1 MNHTNR
7 QLQVLLVEDDATS
20 KLILGR
26 VLAQRYEEVH
36 SFGAAEQAQ
45 TWCADNVPNLVVLD
59 LQLPGMSGLGFSQW
73 IRSQPWGED
82 VYILVVTGSSGAADL
97 RQVLTAGAND
107 YVSKPL
113 DISAFRIRLTVA
125 EEHIRQIFRRREVQ
139 LINRRIIDAAPDG
152 FIVMNSGGE
161 ILDVNPAFT
170 GLVGYVRGE
179 LIGKNISMI
188 EDPDPQAGHL
198 LQVIGNHPSAHL
210 ETRYRHKDARWIDVD
225 ISATQLKEADTRIF
239 VFIRDVT
246 QRKRQLEEH
255 LRTSKLESIGLLA
268 GGIAHELNNAL
279 TAIIGNISLAQSE
292 VPNDRKLAGF
302 FGKALDA
309 TQRAGRLARQLLT
322 FAKGGEPARSVV
334 NLRPTVLGV
343 QSERIGLSSEHLEM
357 VVGDNLWMTDVD
369 EVQIL
374 QVVENLLLNAREASP
389 PNASVVLVMKN
400 VEIKPGSNLRLAP
413 GRYVQISVT
422 DVGPGI
428 SREAVA
434 KVFDPYFSTKG
445 SGRGLGLAICHS
457 IIRRHGGTIQVE
469 SSSSGSR
476 FDVFL
481 PAVTSLEPPT
491 PREPGSPPSPSLRV
505 LVMDDEPTIRE
516 LLSLLLERAGFSPT
530 TAADGEEA
538 LKLFAEAAKVDP
550 FRLAIL
556 DLTVPNG
563 LGGVETTRLLLQQDP
578 NLPIIVCSGYS
589 NNPVMANYRDYGFK
603 GRLHKP
609 FTNDQLLQALQDIT
623 AKS

>member
-1 MNHTNR
+1 MTHANR
-7 QLQVLLVEDDATS
+7 QLRVLLVEDDATS

-26 VLAQRYEEVH
+26 VLAQRYEEVQ
-36 SFGAAEQAQ
+36 SFGAAEDAQ
-45 TWCADNVPNLVVLD
+45 KWCAENVPNLVVLD

-73 IRSQPWGED
+73 IRGQPWGDD

-125 EEHIRQIFRRREVQ
+125 EEHLRQILRRREVQ

-170 GLVGYVRGE
+170 GLIGYAREE
-179 LIGKNISMI
+179 LIGRNISAI
-188 EDPDPQAGHL
+188 EDSDPQAGHL
-198 LQVIGNHPSAHL
+198 LPVLGANTSAHL
-210 ETRYRHKDARWIDVD
+210 ETRYRHKDGKLIDVD
-225 ISATQLKEADTRIF
+225 ITATQLKEADTRIF

-246 QRKRQLEEH
+246 LRKRQLEER

-279 TAIIGNISLAQSE
+279 TAIIGNISLAQGE

-322 FAKGGEPARSVV
+322 FAKGGEPAKSVV
-334 NLRPTVLGV
+334 SLRATLLGV
-343 QSERIGLSSEHLEM
+343 QTERIGLAPEYLDL
-357 VVGDNLWMTDVD
+357 VVGNDLWMTDVD

-374 QVVENLLLNAREASP
+374 QVVENLLLNAREATP
-389 PNASVVLVMKN
+389 PGASVVLLARN
-400 VEIKPGSNLRLAP
+400 IEIRPGRNLRLAP

-422 DVGPGI
+422 DMGPGI
-428 SREAVA
+428 PQDIVS

-469 SSSSGSR
+469 STTTGSR

-481 PAVTSLEPPT
+481 PAVSTLEPPA
-491 PREPGSPPSPSLRV
+491 PREPGSAAAPGLRV

-516 LLSLLLERAGFSPT
+516 LLSLLLERAGFRPSI
-530 TAADGEEA
+530 AEDGEEA
-538 LKLFAEAAKVDP
+538 LKLFAEALKADP

-556 DLTVPNG
+556 DLTIPNG
-563 LGGVETTRLLLQQDP
+563 LGGVETTRLLLEQDP
-578 NLPIIVCSGYS
+578 KLPIIVCSGYS
-589 NNPVMANYRDYGFK
+589 NDPVMANYRDYGFK

-623 AKS
+623 ASR

>member
-1 MNHTNR
+1 MTHANR
-7 QLQVLLVEDDATS
+7 QLRVLLVEDDATS

-26 VLAQRYEEVH
+26 VLSQRYEEVQT
-36 SFGAAEQAQ
+36 FGAAEEAQ
-45 TWCADNVPNLVVLD
+45 HWCAGNVPNLVVLD

-73 IRSQPWGED
+73 IRSQPWGDD

-97 RQVLTAGAND
+97 RQVLAAGAND

-113 DISAFRIRLTVA
+113 DVSAFRIRLTVA
-125 EEHIRQIFRRREVQ
+125 EEHVRQILRRREVQ

-170 GLVGYVRGE
+170 GLIGYLREE
-179 LIGKNISMI
+179 LIGKNLAVI
-188 EDPDPQAGHL
+188 EDPDPQIARL
-198 LQVIGNHPSAHL
+198 LPTLGNHTSAHL
-210 ETRYRHKDARWIDVD
+210 ETRYRHKDGKWVDVD
-225 ISATQLKEADTRIF
+225 ITATQLKEADTRIF

-246 QRKRQLEEH
+246 QRKRQLEER

-279 TAIIGNISLAQSE
+279 TAIIGNISLAQGE

-322 FAKGGEPARSVV
+322 FAKGGEPAKAVI
-334 NLRPTVLGV
+334 NLRQTLLGV
-343 QSERIGLSSEHLEM
+343 QPERIGLPAGLLDL
-357 VVGDNLWMTDVD
+357 VIGDDLWMTDVD

-374 QVVENLLLNAREASP
+374 QVVENLLLNAWEASP
-389 PNASVVLVMKN
+389 PNTSVVLLAKN
-400 VEIKPGSNLRLAP
+400 VEIKPGRNVRLAP

-422 DVGPGI
+422 DMGPGI
-428 SREAVA
+428 SQDIVS

-457 IIRRHGGTIQVE
+457 IVRRHGGTIQVD
-469 SSSSGSR
+469 SSPGGSR

-481 PAVTSLEPPT
+481 PAVTSLEPPA
-491 PREPGSPPSPSLRV
+491 PREPGAPPPPSLRV

-516 LLSLLLERAGFSPT
+516 LLSLLLERAGFRPT
-530 TAADGEEA
+530 TAADGDEA
-538 LKLFAEAAKVDP
+538 LKLFSEALHRDP

-556 DLTVPNG
+556 DLTIPNG
-563 LGGVETTRLLLQQDP
+563 LGGVETTRLLLDQDP
-578 NLPIIVCSGYS
+578 KLPIIVCSGYS
-589 NNPVMANYRDYGFK
+589 NDPVMANYRDYGFK

-623 AKS
+623 AAR